1 METTFNN
8 VVNGVISTNCQ
19 CEEYQDSDSY
29 CEGDCWEW
37 SVEDFAIMFNGW
49 LKINDTEEFAIYG
62 TKMGW
67 RNSSGHTGRLTTF
80 EELMESLKING
91 DFTLLW
97 EFNGDGKTMKIS
109 RSSHYEYGTS
119 FELRVWNEGDDE

>member
-1 METTFNN
+1 
-8 VVNGVISTNCQ
+8 
-19 CEEYQDSDSY
+19 
-29 CEGDCWEW
+29 
-37 SVEDFAIMFNGW
+37 MFNGW

-80 EELMESLKING
+80 EELMENLKING
-91 DFTLLW
+91 DFTLRW
-97 EFNGDGKTMKIS
+97 EFNGDGNTMKIS
-109 RSSHYEYGTS
+109 RSSHDEYGTS